1 MMIRYIV
8 GYIEVEELTAIKENN
23 NNPQSTTQKTKD

>member
-8 GYIEVEELTAIKENN
+8 GYVEVEELTAIKENHTV
-23 NNPQSTTQKTKD
+23 STRIYENLC